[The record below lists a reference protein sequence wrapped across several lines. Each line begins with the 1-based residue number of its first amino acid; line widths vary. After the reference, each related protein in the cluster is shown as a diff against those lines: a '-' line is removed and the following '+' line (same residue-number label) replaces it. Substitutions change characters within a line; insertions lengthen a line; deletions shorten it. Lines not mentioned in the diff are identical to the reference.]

1 MIRRLFI
8 NEAYCQALKS
18 EMNFN
23 HGSVLI
29 YRGRIIGKGFNSYH
43 DSNYKEEYSLHAE
56 ISAINNALKK
66 IHVNDL
72 KKCELVIIRINKNG
86 DFLNSKPCDNCA
98 RIIKNYNIKKIFY
111 S

>member
-8 NEAYCQALKS
+8 NEAYCQAIKS

-23 HGSVLI
+23 HGCVLI
-29 YRGRIIGKGFNSYH
+29 HRGKIVGKGFNCYH
-43 DSNYKEEYSLHAE
+43 DSNYKSEYSLHAE
-56 ISAINNALKK
+56 INAINNGLKK
-66 IHVNDL
+66 LHVNDL

-86 DFLNSKPCDNCA
+86 EMLNSRPCNNCKKV
-98 RIIKNYNIKKIFY
+98 IEGYKIKKIFY